1 VVQRGTLVSALS
13 VASIILTHNRSGKTA
28 PVFHPEF
35 GRFMLETTPGKP
47 WGIDLKDL
55 LDVEPDM
62 KWR

>member
-1 VVQRGTLVSALS
+1 LCLPCLLQVIVL
-13 VASIILTHNRSGKTA
+13 LTYNRSGKTA